1 MTADGKTRA
10 LTDWAF
16 FTLLIAIIGLAGFY
30 LPPLYGFAAIL
41 LPLPAALLVLK
52 GDTRYG
58 ILGLVTA
65 GLILTITIPPSAA
78 YILVFQYGLLGIL
91 YGLLFKDRV
100 SSAKILSMGML
111 YAAASAFLYLALNF
125 FITGNNLLVL
135 GETERASIEQMMA
148 AYRDAGVFND
158 FPPEW
163 QGSAAENIIST
174 FELFIPGQY
183 AVSMAALAAVTYFLA
198 RACLQRLKYFLAP
211 GLVFTTISLPWYSI
225 WGPIMGLALT
235 LAGDNFSWLLAAKTG
250 KNILFIL
257 FWLYLILGLSIA
269 TYFFRKI
276 NIAWPIKLILLLF
289 ALAYLPFS
297 TVVVVL
303 LGATDPLVNFRR
315 LPSRS

>member
-1 MTADGKTRA
+1 MTANGKTRS

-30 LPPLYGFAAIL
+30 LPPFYGFAAML

-52 GDTRYG
+52 GDTLYG

-78 YILVFQYGLLGIL
+78 FILVFQYGLLGVL

-111 YAAASAFLYLALNF
+111 YAAASAALYLALNY

-135 GETERASIEQMMA
+135 GEADRASIEQVMA
-148 AYRDAGVFND
+148 AYRDAGLFND
-158 FPPEW
+158 IPPEW
-163 QGSAAENIIST
+163 QGSAADSIIST

-183 AVSMAALAAVTYFLA
+183 AVSTAALAAVTYFLA
-198 RACLQRLKYFLAP
+198 RACLQRLNYFLAP
-211 GLVFTTISLPWYSI
+211 GQSFTMISLPWYSI
-225 WGPIMGLALT
+225 WGPIIGLALT
-235 LAGDNFSWLLAAKTG
+235 LAGDHFSWLLAAKTG

-257 FWLYLILGLSIA
+257 FWLYLVMGLSVA
-269 TYFFRKI
+269 VCFFRRIK
-276 NIAWPIKLILLLF
+276 IAWPIKLILLVF

-297 TVVVVL
+297 MFVVIL
-303 LGATDPLVNFRR
+303 LGVTDPLVNFRR
-315 LPSRS
+315 LQS